1 MRKQHGFL
9 TSPRKE
15 SKRMDDFITVVLL
28 CEKAGHR
35 MKSYGP
41 TPLIKIG
48 GSTLLDKQI
57 SSLKSVFS
65 SFELIICG
73 GFDCEKIVRF
83 VREKYKELN
92 IRIVENQ
99 VYPHSNCCESARLCI
114 NNTTNSKILICNGD
128 LLIDTQVFSLIQGG
142 KSFIILEENPCKNFE
157 IGVTI
162 NEEGNTGNL
171 SFGIENIWSEMVFF
185 HSQDVIESFRKIISN
200 ADYKNK
206 FMFEA
211 LNDLIKTKHK
221 LEVIVNV
228 KKPITKIS
236 NIKTYHEVR
245 KSHEST
251 NTKLR

>member
-1 MRKQHGFL
+1 MRKQHGFV
-9 TSPRKE
+9 TSPRQE
-15 SKRMDDFITVVLL
+15 SERMDDFITVVLL

-41 TPLIKIG
+41 TPLIKFG
-48 GSTLLDKQI
+48 GATLLDRQI
-57 SSLKSVFS
+57 ASLKSVFS
-65 SFELIICG
+65 RFELIICG
-73 GFDCEKIVRF
+73 GFDCEKVVKF

-99 VYPHSNCCESARLCI
+99 VYPHSNSCESVRLCI

-128 LLIDTQVFSLIQGG
+128 LLVDTEVFSLIHGG
-142 KSFIILEENPCKNFE
+142 KSFIILEQEPCNNLE
-157 IGVTI
+157 VGVTI
-162 NEEGNTGNL
+162 NEEGHTENL
-171 SFGIENIWSEMVFF
+171 SFGIENLWSEIVFL
-185 HSQDVIESFRKIISN
+185 HDQETIESFRKIISS

-211 LNDLIKTKHK
+211 INDLVKTKHK
-221 LEVIVNV
+221 VHVIKNMQ
-228 KKPITKIS
+228 KPVTKIS

-245 KSHEST
+245 KSHENT